1 VTDSVLELLGIRMAF
16 GQRQLLDVDRIAFR
30 SDSCLAL
37 TGANGSGKTTLLKIT
52 AGLLKPN
59 DTTVSFDGKDFP
71 WPQAAPKLRKR
82 VVYLHQFPYM
92 FDASVFDNVAYGLRR
107 KGLPTPELRARVRQ
121 CLEWS
126 GLMGLSHQNARSL
139 SGGERQRL
147 ALARARALKPRL
159 LLLDEPT
166 SNMDEEGRE
175 QTVFLI
181 RRMVADGLTVAL
193 ATHER
198 QLVAQVAQ
206 VHWHLRNK
214 RLEEVPVAPR
224 DEHRALER
232 DNSRTTA

>member
-1 VTDSVLELLGIRMAF
+1 VSDSVLELLGIHMSY

-37 TGANGSGKTTLLKIT
+37 TGANGSGKTTLLKIA

-59 DTTVSFDGKDFP
+59 DATVSFDGKDFP
-71 WPQAAPKLRKR
+71 WPQAARELRKR

-107 KGLPTPELRARVRQ
+107 RGLRTPETRARVRQ

-126 GLMGLSHQNARSL
+126 GLSGHSEQNARSL
-139 SGGERQRL
+139 SGGERQRV

-166 SNMDEEGRE
+166 ANMDEEGRE

-193 ATHER
+193 ATHEK
-198 QLVAQVAQ
+198 QLVSQVAQ
-206 VHWHLRNK
+206 AHWHLRSK

-224 DEHRALER
+224 DEHRGPER
-232 DNSRTTA
+232 GNSRTTA